1 MLTARYTFSC
11 PIPFIGGIFQT
22 FELAVANYVEKFF
35 ASELAFA
42 NWPAKKLIP
51 IKFLCII
58 TDGRADCKK
67 NFQR

>member
-11 PIPFIGGIFQT
+11 PIPFIGGGIFQT
-22 FELAVANYVEKFF
+22 FELAAT
-35 ASELAFA
+35 